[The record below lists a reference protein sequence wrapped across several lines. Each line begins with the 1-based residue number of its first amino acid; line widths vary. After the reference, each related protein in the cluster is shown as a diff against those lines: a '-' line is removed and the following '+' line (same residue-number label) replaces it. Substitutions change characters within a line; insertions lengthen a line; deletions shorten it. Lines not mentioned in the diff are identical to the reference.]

1 MISRAANSAVR
12 RYSSSSSS
20 STSKSIHAVAS
31 KGFNLQTDA
40 YAQTRPSYPKALLN
54 RIQEI
59 LPEKASVIDL
69 AAGTGLMTK
78 ALVTKGF
85 IVTAVEPVEGM
96 RTKLMEVVPGVPC
109 IEGTSWSIPVD
120 GASQNAIVVAQ
131 AFHWFD
137 DIKTLEE
144 MHRVLKPGGYGILAW
159 NLESGDRS
167 EWVAKL
173 RNCYEEYDEGVPQF
187 RKMKWRQVFDTEK
200 AKSLFSLPYKSE
212 LFKHDYWVPKQDI
225 WRRVLSKSYIASLDA
240 PQQEALKVKV
250 DAILK
255 QVPTDDQN
263 RVLYPHDS
271 HLIYFEKK

>member
-1 MISRAANSAVR
+1 MISQATYLVVR
-12 RYSSSSSS
+12 QYSGLVRVGHSV
-20 STSKSIHAVAS
+20 HAVAS

-40 YAQTRPSYPKALLN
+40 YAQTRPSYPEAMLN
-54 RIQEI
+54 RIQEM
-59 LPEKASVIDL
+59 LPEKTSIIDL

-78 ALVTKGF
+78 ALVAKGF
-85 IVTAVEPVEGM
+85 NVTAVEPVEGM

-109 IEGTSWSIPVD
+109 IEGTSWNIPVENE
-120 GASQNAIVVAQ
+120 SQSAVVVAQ

-144 MHRVLKPGGYGILAW
+144 MHRVLKPGGFGILAW

-167 EWVAKL
+167 EWVANL
-173 RNCYEEYDEGVPQF
+173 RNCYEAYDSAVPQF
-187 RKMKWRQVFDTEK
+187 RKMKWHQVFDTEK
-200 AKSLFSLPYKSE
+200 AKSLFVLPYTSE

-225 WRRVLSKSYIASLDA
+225 WRRVLSKSYIASLEA
-240 PQQEALKVKV
+240 PQQEALKVQV

-255 QVPTDDQN
+255 DVPTDNQS

-271 HLIYFEKK
+271 HMIYFAKK

>member
-1 MISRAANSAVR
+1 MLN
-12 RYSSSSSS
+12 
-20 STSKSIHAVAS
+20 KCH
-31 KGFNLQTDA
+31 K
-40 YAQTRPSYPKALLN
+40 AQTRPSYPKALLN

-59 LPEKASVIDL
+59 LSEKAPVIDL

-85 IVTAVEPVEGM
+85 NVTAVEPVEGM

-109 IEGTSWSIPVD
+109 IEGTSWNIPVD

-173 RNCYEEYDEGVPQF
+173 R
-187 RKMKWRQVFDTEK
+187 K
-200 AKSLFSLPYKSE
+200 
-212 LFKHDYWVPKQDI
+212 
-225 WRRVLSKSYIASLDA
+225 
-240 PQQEALKVKV
+240 
-250 DAILK
+250 
-255 QVPTDDQN
+255 
-263 RVLYPHDS
+263 
-271 HLIYFEKK
+271 

>member
-1 MISRAANSAVR
+1 M
-12 RYSSSSSS
+12 
-20 STSKSIHAVAS
+20 
-31 KGFNLQTDA
+31 LTDYPA
-40 YAQTRPSYPKALLN
+40 AQTRPSYPEALLN
-54 RIQEI
+54 KIQDI
-59 LPEKASVIDL
+59 LPEKASIIDL

-78 ALVTKGF
+78 ALVAKGF
-85 IVTAVEPVEGM
+85 NVTAVEPVEGM

-109 IEGTSWSIPVD
+109 FEGTSWNIPVKGD
-120 GASQNAIVVAQ
+120 SQNAIVIAQ

-137 DIKTLEE
+137 DVKTLEE

-173 RNCYEEYDEGVPQF
+173 RNCYEAYDSAVPQF
-187 RKMKWRQVFDTEK
+187 RKMKWRQVFDTEE
-200 AKSLFSLPYKSE
+200 AKSLFALPYTSE

-240 PQQEALKVKV
+240 PQQEALKVQV

-255 QVPTDDQN
+255 DVPADDQN

-271 HLIYFEKK
+271 HLIYFAKK